1 MSVVRGQ
8 DPLQAQEVGG
18 HAVAEKL
25 SLSSAET
32 VFDEKGSSRSTL
44 LVAL

>member
-1 MSVVRGQ
+1 MRGQ

-18 HAVAEKL
+18 HVVAEKL

-32 VFDEKGSSRSTL
+32 IFDEKGSSHSTW

>member
-1 MSVVRGQ
+1 MKGQ
-8 DPLQAQEVGG
+8 DSLHAQEVGG

-32 VFDEKGSSRSTL
+32 IFDESGSSRSTW
-44 LVAL
+44 LVEL